1 MNALQLSLE
10 ITLYS
15 VLAEKNRL
23 QTAIFQKSFSS
34 ISGQFSAIF
43 GHFLG
48 VRGVNIWMKHVPGT
62 TLEVRCPSTFMNL
75 IYRNFAW
82 IGDVKSPLCIVG
94 TSWIGF
100 THGNAIFDCLEQPAL
115 KKYSICRVFQAFFS
129 WNPFYHVFS
138 HFINSAV
145 NNISVESCPIDPLPV
160 HLVGELQLVT
170 RLSIG
175 DWGHKSCH
183 SHLRSDRR
191 HICQWLSATNL
202 SF

>member
-10 ITLYS
+10 TTLSS

-48 VRGVNIWMKHVPGT
+48 VRGVNIWLKHVPGT

-75 IYRNFAW
+75 IFRNFAW

-138 HFINSAV
+138 HFINYTQEY
-145 NNISVESCPIDPLPV
+145 IFC
-160 HLVGELQLVT
+160 
-170 RLSIG
+170 
-175 DWGHKSCH
+175 
-183 SHLRSDRR
+183 
-191 HICQWLSATNL
+191 
-202 SF
+202 